1 MSKNDAKKW
10 CQKLCQKWFQNM
22 MPKIISTNDVKK
34 WCQKM
39 MSKMMSKNDIKNY
52 AKTMPDMESGYPST
66 DLFDAMFGIIFDIIL
81 A

>member
-1 MSKNDAKKW
+1 MSKNDATKW
-10 CQKLCQKWFQNM
+10 CKKLCQKWFQNM

-34 WCQKM
+34 WCQ
-39 MSKMMSKNDIKNY
+39 KMMSKNDIKNY